1 MPVRQPVAAVEA
13 HDSNGVTLLG
23 IKQVEPV
30 IPSITMNLGDIVK
43 LSQLVQQQS
52 SLCVDIAG
60 RQDDSSGESGWA
72 PGVVVD
78 LVVLA
83 QVRRCTISFLD
94 DRDADDFVAQ
104 GELVDAVSNLS
115 RQAEEGRL
123 LAVHFVAE
131 VC

>member
-1 MPVRQPVAAVEA
+1 M
-13 HDSNGVTLLG
+13 
-23 IKQVEPV
+23 
-30 IPSITMNLGDIVK
+30 
-43 LSQLVQQQS
+43 
-52 SLCVDIAG
+52 DIAG
-60 RQDDSSGESGWA
+60 RQDYSLGEPDWMPDDAIG
-72 PGVVVD
+72 

-94 DRDADDFVAQ
+94 DGCEVDHLVAQ